1 MLDPE
6 RYRLVGTEVFTCEST
21 TFRDDER
28 ARYLEHDYFAFYD
41 IEYKIYEY
49 QAQGYIVEIGNM
61 TTTMV
66 ESSEFSVTLVHSI
79 NLVLY
84 MDNDIYTQ
92 TILADRQKRERKDKL
107 NKKLEEQKI
116 RNAVKNLYNK

>member
-1 MLDPE
+1 MLDPKE
-6 RYRLVGTEVFTCEST
+6 YRLVGTEVFTCEST

-61 TTTMV
+61 TSDALHDYKDSAV
-66 ESSEFSVTLVHSI
+66 
-79 NLVLY
+79 VLY
-84 MDNDIYTQ
+84 SLHLM
-92 TILADRQKRERKDKL
+92 
-107 NKKLEEQKI
+107 
-116 RNAVKNLYNK
+116 LYKPI